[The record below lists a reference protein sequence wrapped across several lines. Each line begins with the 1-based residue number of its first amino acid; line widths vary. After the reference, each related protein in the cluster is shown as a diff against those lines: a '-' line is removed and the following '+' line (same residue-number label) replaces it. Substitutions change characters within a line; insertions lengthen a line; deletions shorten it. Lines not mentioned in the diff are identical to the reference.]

1 VAFNTILNYC
11 LKTYFGKNNTYKLN
25 TEKRYEYEANNL
37 LKTTIRNLS
46 FFAMYLDTNSQEKYL
61 KSSEILIERIFYLY
75 LYDIG
80 EIYDFTKLYN

>member
-1 VAFNTILNYC
+1 MAINTILNYC

-37 LKTTIRNLS
+37 LKAIIRDLS
-46 FFAMYLDTNSQEKYL
+46 FFAMHLDTNSQEKYL
-61 KSSEILIERIFYLY
+61 KSSEILIERIFYLC

-80 EIYDFTKLYN
+80 ENYDFTKLYN